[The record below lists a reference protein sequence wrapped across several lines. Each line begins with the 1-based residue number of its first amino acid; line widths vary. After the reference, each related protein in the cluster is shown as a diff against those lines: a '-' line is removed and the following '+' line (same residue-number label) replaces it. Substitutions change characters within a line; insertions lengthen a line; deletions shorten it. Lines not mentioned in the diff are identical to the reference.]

1 MKKIVW
7 MLSVLALSLGL
18 SGMALAEEGAKK
30 GKGKDAFA
38 KLDTNG
44 DGKLSEE
51 EFTAGKSDKGLENA
65 KKKFAKLDADS
76 DGSVTK
82 EEMKA
87 AKPAKGQAKKEG
99 AGGEKKKKKEKA

>member
-7 MLSVLALSLGL
+7 MLSVLAVTLGL
-18 SGMALAEEGAKK
+18 SGMAAAEEGAKK

-38 KLDTNG
+38 KMDTNS

-51 EFTAGKSDKGLENA
+51 EFTAGKSDKALENA
-65 KKKFAKLDADS
+65 KKKFATLDADK

-87 AKPAKGQAKKEG
+87 GRAAKGQAKEG